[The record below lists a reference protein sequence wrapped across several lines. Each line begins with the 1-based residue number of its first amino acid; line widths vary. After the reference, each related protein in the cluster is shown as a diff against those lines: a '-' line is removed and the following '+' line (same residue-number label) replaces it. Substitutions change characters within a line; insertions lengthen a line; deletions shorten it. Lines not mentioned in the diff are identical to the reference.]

1 MMTMTEQRQKYLKAK
16 VALALYSEFG
26 QVSKED
32 EIDHGYHLTRVLY
45 KAVFGTHYTNSGNAI
60 VEYGH
65 ESPNQADAAS
75 DGGGAGGA
83 QSAVWNVAPS
93 PCLRQRIAFAHWAI
107 QESIAAR
114 RAIEDGEPPR
124 SARGNAP
131 ACSV

>member
-83 QSAVWNVAPS
+83 LSAGQRRDKTESLADHLVAGD
-93 PCLRQRIAFAHWAI
+93 LRYF
-107 QESIAAR
+107 
-114 RAIEDGEPPR
+114 G
-124 SARGNAP
+124 G
-131 ACSV
+131 